1 MRFTLLFLLFASVT
15 LSAADGYRFLTL
27 PPERNGKEVV
37 FSISRG
43 ESFRSIARRLMEHGI
58 VRSDWRLRL
67 LARYKKQGGGI
78 QAGEFALRTD
88 ALPEKVLNTLTS
100 GQAVLYRLQLIEGS
114 TWWQV
119 ARKAAATEL
128 VTRESLD
135 DAIRDPELLARYG
148 IPFTNAEGFLFPET
162 YHFSRPRNKN
172 GRELVTLFLETFKA
186 QTADLDWSTPLP
198 VPLTRAQIITLASL
212 VEKETG
218 VPEERARIAGV
229 YLNRLRK
236 GMLLQCDPTVI
247 YGLGP
252 EFNGNITRKNLRDG
266 SNPYNTYRHKG
277 LPPGPICS
285 PGLAAIQA
293 VLNPEKHDFLY
304 FVAKGDGSHA
314 FNTNLRSH
322 NRAVQK
328 YQLRRK

>member
-1 MRFTLLFLLFASVT
+1 MRFPILFALFAVIS

-27 PPERNGKEVV
+27 PPDQDGREVV
-37 FSISRG
+37 FSITRG
-43 ESFRSIARRLMEHGI
+43 ESFRRIARRLMENDI

-67 LARYKKQGGGI
+67 LARYRKQGGDV

-88 ALPEKVLNTLTS
+88 TTPEDVLNTLTS
-100 GQAVLYRLQLIEGS
+100 GRAVLYRLQLIEGS

-119 ARKAAATEL
+119 ARKTADTGL
-128 VTRESLD
+128 VTRQSLD
-135 DAIRDPELLARYG
+135 DAIRDPELLARYN
-148 IPFTNAEGFLFPET
+148 IPFATAEGFLFPET
-162 YHFSRPRNKN
+162 YHFSRPGDKD
-172 GRELVTLFLETFKA
+172 GRELVTLFLETFKS
-186 QTADLDWSTPLP
+186 QTASLDWSAPLP
-198 VPLTRAQIITLASL
+198 IPLTRAQVIILASL

-236 GMLLQCDPTVI
+236 GMLLQCDPTII

-252 EFNGNITRKNLRDG
+252 EFNGNITRKNLRDA

-314 FNTNLRSH
+314 FNTTLRGH
-322 NRAVQK
+322 NRAVRK